1 MANPMQRRSN
11 NAFLLG
17 FLIATLLMAIVVGF
31 LIYKMSGIKEEKE
44 ALEGLQSEVLVAAI
58 DLDSGTELTDVSLTL
73 ETVRTTVDETKII
86 DSSIFD
92 VKKGDIA
99 TDNEALS
106 VAEANKPVVY
116 KMKVAVPAGTIITKD
131 MIYIDGQETTND
143 ERLQEYNMIV
153 LPSQLKNGDHVD
165 IRFKLPSG
173 QDYIVLSKKQIVAT
187 NKETIWIKV
196 NEDEILTLNNAI
208 VEAWTITGSKLYAI
222 EYTEPGLQVGAV
234 RTYPISA
241 DILNQINNSPNIVE
255 EAKQA
260 LRQRYTDS
268 QVNERNNSIN
278 SVLQQYVEDRN
289 DLVEDGT
296 TAEIQKMQELREEYV
311 TSLEGTE
318 EIGFT
323 EE

>member
-31 LIYKMSGIKEEKE
+31 LIYKMTGIKDEKE

-58 DLDSGTELTDVSLTL
+58 DLDSGTELTDVSITT

-86 DSSIFD
+86 DSSIFE
-92 VKKGDIA
+92 VTKGDLA
-99 TDNEALS
+99 ADNADLPL
-106 VAEANKPVVY
+106 AEASKPVAY

-131 MIYIDGQETTND
+131 MIYLDDNLAAND

-173 QDYIVLSKKQIVAT
+173 QDYIVLSKKQVVAT
-187 NKETIWIKV
+187 TKDSVWLKV
-196 NEDEILTLNNAI
+196 TEDEIMALNNAT

-241 DILNQINNSPNIVE
+241 EILNQIYNSPNIVE

-260 LRQRYTDS
+260 LRQRYTEA

-278 SVLQQYVEDRN
+278 PVLQQYLEDR
-289 DLVEDGT
+289 DGLVEDGIS
-296 TAEIQKMQELREEYV
+296 AEIQKIQELRNEYV
-311 TSLEGTE
+311 TLLEGTGS
-318 EIGFT
+318 IGFT